1 MCALASRRN
10 EKKKKKINTYGQ
22 SRDRLL
28 GPYLDHNKSL
38 IWITSRPQIA
48 VLDDS
53 KSQIWTCARPQI
65 ADVDM
70 RTSANR
76 GCGRQQIAYLDD
88 SKSQIWTTAN
98 RRCGHAHVRK
108 SRMWTCARPQIAD
121 LDDSKSVIWI
131 TARPQN
137 RYVDVMTIRNYGSS
151 SYIGPGSC
159 MKSFFKTQPAYNSR
173 TKKRIFFVVAIEPE
187 GKDGHFNVLLQSP
200 NCSP

>member
-1 MCALASRRN
+1 MRVSEQKER
-10 EKKKKKINTYGQ
+10 KKKKKKKNTYGQ

-137 RYVDVMTIRNYGSS
+137 RYVDVMTTATYRATILLSS
-151 SYIGPGSC
+151 KIEAAI
-159 MKSFFKTQPAYNSR
+159 FNQLIDNSSAADKAR
-173 TKKRIFFVVAIEPE
+173 LMSVSSA
-187 GKDGHFNVLLQSP
+187 HAS
-200 NCSP
+200 